1 MSPATEEIVNECM
14 TNGLP
19 IIPFAYPTFFTAGKK
34 QEDVK
39 RQIRKNSLKSMKRS
53 FSEGRCLDYSEGF
66 EKYEETLNKK
76 FSSEDKSL
84 DSIVRMAKQ
93 EIESNTQVCVL
104 HINCIT

>member
-1 MSPATEEIVNECM
+1 MSPATEEVVNESLR
-14 TNGLP
+14 NGLP

-53 FSEGRCLDYSEGF
+53 FSEGRCLDYSKVF
-66 EKYEETLNKK
+66 EEDDETLNKK

-93 EIESNTQVCVL
+93 EMLSSKQV
-104 HINCIT
+104 